1 MRRALFSRRWP
12 HWSWFAGAACIA
24 LTGLIIAPDA
34 VAQTLTLDIG
44 EPGGSTTARLIQL
57 VGVVTLLSIAPGILV
72 TVTSFTRL
80 VIVFSLLR
88 TALGTQQ
95 SPPNIVMISLAL
107 FLTGFIM
114 APTLEK
120 SWQDGISPL
129 IEERIDEFEAFERA
143 SRSGS
148 SCLARCG
155 TRICSCLRISARSA
169 RPKSVPTRP

>member
-24 LTGLIIAPDA
+24 LIGLIVAPDA

-95 SPPNIVMISLAL
+95 SPPNIVIQ
-107 FLTGFIM
+107 
-114 APTLEK
+114 TL
-120 SWQDGISPL
+120 L
-129 IEERIDEFEAFERA
+129 
-143 SRSGS
+143 S
-148 SCLARCG
+148 SACCSALARLKMANLSTTTNDTVWLG
-155 TRICSCLRISARSA
+155 T
-169 RPKSVPTRP
+169 